1 MADSKGNADSLSSI
15 TSRGHHQYSA
25 GSQSSVHS
33 ASSIDYFHDI
43 DIDEKTDDVM
53 LDRNSSEASH
63 STSRLLVES
72 DLDHTMR
79 SSDQSQQQSS
89 STLNPGRKQDDAG
102 PITWMSL
109 PHKPQLFI
117 LALCRLSEPLSNT
130 CLLPYLYYLIRS
142 LQSPSSSTSGSI
154 SRQGGLLVALFALS
168 QFATSMPW
176 AFIANRWGRK
186 PSIVIGLVLSII
198 SNLGFGFSKSIP
210 AAMCW
215 RVVAGIGNGNIGVMR
230 TMTAEIVKEKKYQ
243 SRAFLL
249 LPLVFNSGMVI
260 GLALGGCL
268 ADPIINLPWLFGP
281 NGVLNLAHDPEGVA
295 WMREYSYALPTI
307 FNAGVLMC
315 SLVLAVCWLRE
326 TMPGKARRRDYGLI
340 FGNVLNRFFECIFLR
355 NRAGYM
361 AVQVDDRDGMNH
373 DLLEHGLPKPLQSP
387 VNNGAT
393 RDSPNSPQTIW
404 TREVLYTL
412 LSFALLPLHNAAFM
426 QIFPVFLSMPSS
438 NLPITSLIKF
448 NGGLGLP
455 SSTIGLFLSAFGI
468 FGIFIQL
475 FIYPRLQAALGTLW
489 SYRLALSV
497 FPFAY
502 ILAPYITLI
511 PSSWH
516 FIFQSI
522 GIAFILFLQVTA
534 RTFAIP
540 SSVILLT
547 NSAPNPRAL
556 GTIHGAGNML
566 SSLSRA
572 AGPALG
578 GLVYAWGVE
587 QEIIGV
593 VWWTYLTVIAG
604 VGLAWSWAL
613 KEGEGFNRGARKEGE
628 GKQDI
633 ELQPTKAEAVQ
644 SVGDEEKR

>member
-1 MADSKGNADSLSSI
+1 
-15 TSRGHHQYSA
+15 
-25 GSQSSVHS
+25 
-33 ASSIDYFHDI
+33 
-43 DIDEKTDDVM
+43 
-53 LDRNSSEASH
+53 
-63 STSRLLVES
+63 
-72 DLDHTMR
+72 
-79 SSDQSQQQSS
+79 
-89 STLNPGRKQDDAG
+89 
-102 PITWMSL
+102 MSL
-109 PHKPQLFI
+109 PHKSQLFI

-142 LQSPSSSTSGSI
+142 LQSSSTSGSI

-176 AFIANRWGRK
+176 AWIANHWGRK
-186 PSIVIGLVLSII
+186 PSIVIGLTLSII

-243 SRAFLL
+243 GRAFLL

-281 NGVLNLAHDPEGVA
+281 GGWLNFAHDPEGVA

-307 FNAGVLMC
+307 FNAAVLSC
-315 SLVLAVCWLRE
+315 SLLLAVCCLRE
-326 TMPGKARRRDYGLI
+326 TMPGKTDRKDYGL
-340 FGNVLNRFFECIFLR
+340 VLGHRIRRFFKSIFSR
-355 NRAGYM
+355 YRTSGYM
-361 AVQVDDRDGMNH
+361 VLQEDDRDGMEH
-373 DLLEHGLPKPLQSP
+373 ELLEHGLPKPPPAL
-387 VNNGAT
+387 NNGVAG
-393 RDSPNSPQTIW
+393 NSPISPKSIW

-412 LSFALLPLHNAAFM
+412 VSVALLPLHNAAFM
-426 QIFPVFLSMPSS
+426 QVFPVFLSTPISS
-438 NLPITSLIKF
+438 SAITSVIKF

-468 FGIFIQL
+468 FGILIQL
-475 FIYPRLQAALGTLW
+475 FIYPRLQAAFGTLW
-489 SYRLALSV
+489 NYRLALSV

-502 ILAPYITLI
+502 VLAPYLALI

-516 FIFQSI
+516 FVFRAI
-522 GIAFILFLQVTA
+522 GIAFILFLQVGA

-547 NSAPNPRAL
+547 NSAPTPRAL
-556 GTIHGAGNML
+556 STIHGAGNML

-572 AGPALG
+572 VGPALG
-578 GLVYAWGVE
+578 GVVYALGVE
-587 QEIIGV
+587 METIGV
-593 VWWTYLTVIAG
+593 VWWGYLTVIA
-604 VGLAWSWAL
+604 VIGLGWSWSL
-613 KEGEGFNRGARKEGE
+613 KEGEGFNRGAGKWE
-628 GKQDI
+628 GKKDT
-633 ELQPTKAEAVQ
+633 ELLSTASDGEKLN
-644 SVGDEEKR
+644 DEEKR

>member
-1 MADSKGNADSLSSI
+1 MDERLRDVSLG
-15 TSRGHHQYSA
+15 R
-25 GSQSSVHS
+25 QSS
-33 ASSIDYFHDI
+33 
-43 DIDEKTDDVM
+43 ET
-53 LDRNSSEASH
+53 SH
-63 STSRLLVES
+63 STGRQLAESGVDHLL
-72 DLDHTMR
+72 H

-89 STLNPGRKQDDAG
+89 SALNAGRKQAASA
-102 PITWMSL
+102 PVTWMSL

-117 LALCRLSEPLSNT
+117 LAICRLSEPLSNT
-130 CLLPYLYYLIRS
+130 CLLPYLYYLVRS

-176 AFIANRWGRK
+176 AWVANRYGRK
-186 PSIVIGLVLSII
+186 SSIMIGLVLSII

-243 SRAFLL
+243 GRAFLL

-281 NGVLNLAHDPEGVA
+281 DGVLNLAHDPEGVA
-295 WMREYSYALPTI
+295 WLREYSYALPTI
-307 FNAGVLMC
+307 FNASVLMC
-315 SLVLAVCWLRE
+315 SLFLAVCWLKE
-326 TMPGKARRRDYGLI
+326 TLPGEAEKKDYGLI
-340 FGNVLNRFFECIFLR
+340 FGSVLKRFFARIIFGD
-355 NRAGYM
+355 RASGYM
-361 AVQVDDRDGMNH
+361 AVQSDDRDGMEH
-373 DLLEHGLPKPLQSP
+373 DLLEHGSSKPSQHPINSDVKKELPSP
-387 VNNGAT
+387 PK
-393 RDSPNSPQTIW
+393 SIW
-404 TREVLYTL
+404 TRDVLYTL

-426 QIFPVFLSMPSS
+426 QIFPVFLSTPSS

-468 FGIFIQL
+468 FGILIQL
-475 FIYPRLQAALGTLW
+475 FIYPRMQAALGTLW

-502 ILAPYITLI
+502 LLAPYLTLI
-511 PSSWH
+511 PSTWH
-516 FIFQSI
+516 FVFQSI

-547 NSAPNPRAL
+547 NSAPTPRAL

-578 GLVYAWGVE
+578 GLVYALGVE
-587 QEIIGV
+587 REIIGV

-613 KEGEGFNRGARKEGE
+613 KEGEGFNRGPRKEGA
-628 GKQDI
+628 GKEDI
-633 ELQPTKAEAVQ
+633 ELISTKT
-644 SVGDEEKR
+644 GDEEKR

>member
-1 MADSKGNADSLSSI
+1 LILFLYSLARSDASFLAIADGRQLA
-15 TSRGHHQYSA
+15 
-25 GSQSSVHS
+25 
-33 ASSIDYFHDI
+33 
-43 DIDEKTDDVM
+43 
-53 LDRNSSEASH
+53 
-63 STSRLLVES
+63 ES
-72 DLDHTMR
+72 NINHTMR
-79 SSDQSQQQSS
+79 SSDQSEGEPST
-89 STLNPGRKQDDAG
+89 STLNSKPSHNTGRKHDG
-102 PITWMSL
+102 SSPVTWMSL

-142 LQSPSSSTSGSI
+142 LQSSSTSGSI

-176 AFIANRWGRK
+176 AWIANHWGRK
-186 PSIVIGLVLSII
+186 PSIIIGLTLSII

-243 SRAFLL
+243 GRAFLL

-281 NGVLNLAHDPEGVA
+281 DGWLNLAHDPEGVA

-307 FNAGVLMC
+307 FNAGVLTC
-315 SLVLAVCWLRE
+315 SLLLAVCGLRE
-326 TMPGKARRRDYGLI
+326 TMPGKTERKDYGLVLGRKVRHFFKGI
-340 FGNVLNRFFECIFLR
+340 FSRSR
-355 NRAGYM
+355 TSGYL
-361 AVQVDDRDGMNH
+361 AVQADDRDGTEH
-373 DLLEHGLPKPLQSP
+373 ELLERGLHMAPQPAL
-387 VNNGAT
+387 NNGVS
-393 RDSPNSPQTIW
+393 RSPPIPPKSIW

-412 LSFALLPLHNAAFM
+412 LSAALLPLHNAAFM
-426 QIFPVFLSMPSS
+426 QVFPVFLSTPRS
-438 NLPITSLIKF
+438 NSAITSLIKF

-468 FGIFIQL
+468 FGILIQL
-475 FIYPRLQAALGTLW
+475 FIYPRLQAAFGTLW
-489 SYRLALSV
+489 NYRLALSV

-502 ILAPYITLI
+502 ILAPYLSLI

-516 FIFQSI
+516 FVFQSI
-522 GIAFILFLQVTA
+522 GIAFILFLQVGA

-547 NSAPNPRAL
+547 NSAPTPRAL
-556 GTIHGAGNML
+556 STIHGAGNML

-572 AGPALG
+572 VGPALG
-578 GLVYAWGVE
+578 GVVFAWGVE
-587 QEIIGV
+587 RETIGV
-593 VWWTYLTVIAG
+593 MWWGYLTVIA
-604 VGLAWSWAL
+604 VLGLGWSWSL
-613 KEGEGFNRGARKEGE
+613 KEGEGFNRGAGKGGE
-628 GKQDI
+628 AKKDVEMVITGPDG
-633 ELQPTKAEAVQ
+633 VQ
-644 SVGDEEKR
+644 SADEEKR